1 MEVLHIESL
10 HCYTLGA
17 HSAAF
22 TAVLSGV
29 VCHDHDSL
37 FYMIPATV
45 FDGLLNT
52 EIILSSFDFVKFYQ
66 NCQATR
72 FLSKLKKVI
81 LTRFMDFD
89 FTQKTYYHG
98 IRMPDFLFC

>member
-22 TAVLSGV
+22 TAVLSRV

-45 FDGLLNT
+45 FDGHGLLNT

-66 NCQATR
+66 NCHATR
-72 FLSKLKKVI
+72 FLSKLRK
-81 LTRFMDFD
+81 
-89 FTQKTYYHG
+89 
-98 IRMPDFLFC
+98 